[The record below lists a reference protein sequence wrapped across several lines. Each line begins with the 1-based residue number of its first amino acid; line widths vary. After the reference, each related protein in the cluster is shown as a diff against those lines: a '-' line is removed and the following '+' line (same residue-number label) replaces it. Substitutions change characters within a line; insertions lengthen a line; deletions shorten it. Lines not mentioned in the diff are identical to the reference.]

1 MDTEVVVDTVV
12 EKGVKTKLIFS
23 KLKKSMISRS
33 LREIIYE
40 THTHMHTH
48 IHIYMLPKW
57 I

>member
-48 IHIYMLPKW
+48 IHIHMLPKW